1 MSKSA
6 AGEAGLSLINE
17 LHRLEMRAEQLQI
30 HLSSL
35 QPYSADARASAAELA
50 TMQRQI
56 TRIKAKCRVVEPAL
70 LLSRSNPRCLH

>member
-6 AGEAGLSLINE
+6 AGKAGLSLINE

-35 QPYSADARASAAELA
+35 QTYSADARASAAELA
-50 TMQRQI
+50 PMQRQI
-56 TRIKAKCRVVEPAL
+56 TRIKARSSVVEPAFM
-70 LLSRSNPRCLH
+70 LSRSNPRCLH

>member
-1 MSKSA
+1 MSKP
-6 AGEAGLSLINE
+6 AGGETGLWLINE

-35 QPYSADARASAAELA
+35 RAYSADARASAAELA

-56 TRIKAKCRVVEPAL
+56 TRIKARCSVVEPAL
-70 LLSRSNPRCLH
+70 MLSRSNPRCLH

>member
-35 QPYSADARASAAELA
+35 QTYSADARASAAELT
-50 TMQRQI
+50 TMQCQI

-70 LLSRSNPRCLH
+70 LLSRSNPKCLH

>member
-6 AGEAGLSLINE
+6 AGETGFSLINE

-35 QPYSADARASAAELA
+35 QPHSADARASAELA
-50 TMQRQI
+50 MMKRQI
-56 TRIKAKCRVVEPAL
+56 TRIKAKCLVVEPAL
-70 LLSRSNPRCLH
+70 MLSRSNPRCLH

>member
-6 AGEAGLSLINE
+6 AGETGLSLLNE

-35 QPYSADARASAAELA
+35 QTYSADARASAAELA
-50 TMQRQI
+50 TMRRQI
-56 TRIKAKCRVVEPAL
+56 GRIKAKCRVVEPAL
-70 LLSRSNPRCLH
+70 ILSRSNPRYSH